1 MEVARLNKELELS
14 TVVSQKGL
22 PKSLEM
28 VLGKALKALKEVF
41 PVSGSHLGVRPA
53 IEIKNIAVEQ
63 DAELPSWKYVVV
75 SLELPSWGLS
85 SDDVQ
90 RLKETIIE
98 RVYSELSPQ
107 EATKI
112 LLEF

>member
-1 MEVARLNKELELS
+1 MEVARLNKEIELS
-14 TVVSQKGL
+14 TCVSQEVL
-22 PKSLEM
+22 PENLEK
-28 VLGKALKALKEVF
+28 VLRKALKALKKVF
-41 PVSGSHLGVRPA
+41 PVSDSHLNVCPA

-85 SDDVQ
+85 SDDAQ
-90 RLKETIIE
+90 RLKETVIE
-98 RVYSELSPQ
+98 RVYSTLSPR